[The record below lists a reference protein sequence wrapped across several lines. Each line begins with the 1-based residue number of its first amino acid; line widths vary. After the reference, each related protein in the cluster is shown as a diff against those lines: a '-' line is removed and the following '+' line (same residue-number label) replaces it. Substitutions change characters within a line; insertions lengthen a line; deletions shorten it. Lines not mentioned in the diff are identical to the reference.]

1 MGENISHSL
10 NLLELR
16 VKLPHLQILVIVELQ
31 SILFTIGYFME
42 GTLKIV
48 CILKR
53 KKKIS
58 SVQFENLKKFL
69 INLSYD
75 ISYRIFSGL

>member
-16 VKLPHLQILVIVELQ
+16 VKLPHLQILVIIEVQ
-31 SILFTIGYFME
+31 SILFTIGDFME

-48 CILKR
+48 CILER
-53 KKKIS
+53 KKNQFS
-58 SVQFENLKKFL
+58 SVQFENLKVSYQSIFCNFL
-69 INLSYD
+69 SHV
-75 ISYRIFSGL
+75 

>member
-16 VKLPHLQILVIVELQ
+16 VKLPHLQILVIIEVQ
-31 SILFTIGYFME
+31 SILFTIGDFME

-48 CILKR
+48 CILER
-53 KKKIS
+53 KKIS
-58 SVQFENLKKFL
+58 SVQF
-69 INLSYD
+69 S
-75 ISYRIFSGL
+75 SV

>member
-16 VKLPHLQILVIVELQ
+16 VKLPHLQILVIIEVQ
-31 SILFTIGYFME
+31 SILFTIGDFME

-48 CILKR
+48 CILER
-53 KKKIS
+53 KKIS
-58 SVQFENLKKFL
+58 SVKFENLKVSYQSIFCNFL
-69 INLSYD
+69 SHV
-75 ISYRIFSGL
+75 